1 MKKRDL
7 QLNYLEDQV
16 TLEKDAYIKETQKIT
31 ELKSN
36 TDNQLADLTMKLKS
50 SQDAFSKLE
59 Q

>member
-16 TLEKDAYIKETQKIT
+16 TLEKDAYIKETQKNT

-36 TDNQLADLTMKLKS
+36 TDNQLAELTSKLKH